1 MTKAIEAIEKISYY
15 IEKVLFCENHFME
28 KYVNTSIV
36 NQDLLQKNV
45 EYLKQKKIIIPTFK
59 QLANPKLIPQTILDD
74 LKNVDINAPN
84 PLNLFRISWHNDI
97 KTGGFGDVNCVYLP
111 PELTGIQSPIY
122 VMLGKRF
129 PTGCHKVGATFGP
142 LVSRIVTGGFDPQ
155 TQKSIWP
162 STGNY
167 CRGGAFNSTLLGCP
181 AIAIMPENVSQER
194 FNWLESIG
202 AEIFK
207 TPSGEDSIKQ
217 LFDKSYSL
225 VAENPGKV
233 VNMNQFEE
241 FANPLFHYHVTGP
254 AIEEIFE
261 KHKKSDK
268 MRLAA
273 VCMNQGSAGT
283 IASGMYLH
291 KKFPHILVGCSEALQ
306 CPTLLNNGYGN
317 HRIEGIGD
325 KHVPFILNCRDQ
337 DVALAINDEAAI
349 SMFRLF
355 NTPEGHQALKN
366 HGVSQEVIDQLNNFG
381 ISGCANII
389 GLIKMAK
396 HFEFNENDVLV
407 TVATDSAERYQS
419 RLVEQ
424 EEIKGKY
431 TVEQAYADYFR
442 YVLGATDDHLEE
454 LTYTARKRI
463 HGLKYFTWVEQRG
476 KTVEE
481 LDAQWYNPE
490 YWDAQMNSANKIDE
504 LIEQFNQKTGL
515 I

>member
-181 AIAIMPENVSQER
+181 AIAIMPENVS
-194 FNWLESIG
+194 
-202 AEIFK
+202 
-207 TPSGEDSIKQ
+207 
-217 LFDKSYSL
+217 
-225 VAENPGKV
+225 
-233 VNMNQFEE
+233 
-241 FANPLFHYHVTGP
+241 
-254 AIEEIFE
+254 
-261 KHKKSDK
+261 
-268 MRLAA
+268 
-273 VCMNQGSAGT
+273 
-283 IASGMYLH
+283 
-291 KKFPHILVGCSEALQ
+291 
-306 CPTLLNNGYGN
+306 
-317 HRIEGIGD
+317 
-325 KHVPFILNCRDQ
+325 
-337 DVALAINDEAAI
+337 
-349 SMFRLF
+349 
-355 NTPEGHQALKN
+355 
-366 HGVSQEVIDQLNNFG
+366 
-381 ISGCANII
+381 
-389 GLIKMAK
+389 
-396 HFEFNENDVLV
+396 
-407 TVATDSAERYQS
+407 
-419 RLVEQ
+419 
-424 EEIKGKY
+424 
-431 TVEQAYADYFR
+431 
-442 YVLGATDDHLEE
+442 
-454 LTYTARKRI
+454 
-463 HGLKYFTWVEQRG
+463 
-476 KTVEE
+476 
-481 LDAQWYNPE
+481 
-490 YWDAQMNSANKIDE
+490 
-504 LIEQFNQKTGL
+504 
-515 I
+515 